1 MAILNKSFYILRI
14 ISFECAGSIVLHC
27 SLELS
32 KQLLVIHDI
41 AEILTIIIKTVDAA
55 NRLKQAVIL
64 HPLVDV
70 KVGTRRRIKSGEQL
84 VHDNKELHI
93 CRLLYKLPLCFLF
106 KLLHFSLNRSCVR
119 KIRRI
124 KPQHLQISLVFKE
137 GFSIIFIADSVSAQF
152 TLVRCIRRYDGA
164 LLKAHL
170 LEYFVILTSRRNT
183 ISYKNC
189 ITVSIHQTRLHI
201 KVLNDVPR
209 HLFKTRARAIYLL
222 HRAPLLLELCL
233 GARREA
239 SGLYIKPLVNTILRR
254 QILRNITV
262 FIT

>member
-14 ISFECAGSIVLHC
+14 ISFKSAGSIVLHC

-32 KQLLVIHDI
+32 KQLRVIHDI

-70 KVGTRRRIKSGEQL
+70 KVGTRRRIKSGEEL
-84 VHDNKELHI
+84 VHDDKELHI
-93 CRLLYKLPLCFLF
+93 RGLLYEFALCLLF
-106 KLLHFSLNRSCVR
+106 KFLHLSLNRSCIR
-119 KIRRI
+119 KVRRI
-124 KPQHLQISLVFKE
+124 KPQHLQIRLIFEE
-137 GFSIIFIADSVSAQF
+137 GFSIILIADSISAQF
-152 TLVRCIRRYDGA
+152 ALVRCIGRYDGT

-170 LEYFVILTSRRNT
+170 LEDFVILTSRRNT
-183 ISYKNC
+183 ISYKNR
-189 ITVSIHQTRLHI
+189 ISVSIHQTRLHI

-222 HRAPLLLELCL
+222 HRAPLLLELCFST
-233 GARREA
+233 RREA

-254 QILRNITV
+254 
-262 FIT
+262 